1 MSEYLRKFH
10 GFLAEALEAG
20 ALGGGGGGGG
30 GLRFETRVSAAMSG
44 SLGGFE
50 ATSELNRRRLRFDT
64 SETKRDRSSIE
75 DIVGF

>member
-1 MSEYLRKFH
+1 MSEYLRKFQ

-20 ALGGGGGGGG
+20 ALGGGGGGG
-30 GLRFETRVSAAMSG
+30 LRLETRVSAAMSG

-50 ATSELNRRRLRFDT
+50 ATLELNRRRLRFDT